1 MHDPKYLGEC
11 VIIMDELLKSLDD
24 CFTKAGRGTQ
34 SDPVSVAWLPEL
46 TIFMCICFARFF
58 QVICFLNSKFA
69 DGYMNK

>member
-46 TIFMCICFARFF
+46 TIFYVYLFCSVFSSYLF
-58 QVICFLNSKFA
+58 SK
-69 DGYMNK
+69 